1 MQESPD
7 PIAARAAAVRIV
19 LVATSH
25 PGNIGAT
32 ARAMKAMGLPSLH
45 LVQPARFPSA
55 EATARAAGADDIL
68 ANATVH
74 ADLAGAVA
82 GCALVI
88 GTTARERHLDWPSTD
103 PREAAALVAATAGEV
118 ALVFGRER
126 SGLSN
131 EELDQCQRAVYI
143 PTSPGYR
150 SLNLAQA
157 VQVLA
162 YEVRLALL
170 AGVPVR
176 GGRRR
181 GRLDP
186 SASADEIAG
195 LEAHCLRVMA
205 RVGYYDAARPKLLAR
220 RIKRLLARPGLLH
233 SETQILRGFLSA
245 VDKKLDERD
254 ED

>member
-1 MQESPD
+1 M
-7 PIAARAAAVRIV
+7 RIV
-19 LVATSH
+19 LVATTH
-25 PGNIGAT
+25 PGNIGAA
-32 ARAMKAMGLPSLH
+32 ARAMKAMGLSSLH
-45 LVQPARFPSA
+45 LVRPAHFPSA
-55 EATARAAGADDIL
+55 EATARAAGADDLL
-68 ANATVH
+68 AAASVH
-74 ADLAGAVA
+74 DDLAAALA
-82 GCALVI
+82 GCNLVI

-103 PREAAALVAATAGEV
+103 PREAAALVATTTGEV

-170 AGVPVR
+170 DGAATTAQP
-176 GGRRR
+176 RR

-186 SASADEIAG
+186 PASAAEIAA

-205 RVGYYDAARPKLLAR
+205 AVGYYDAARPKLLAR
-220 RIKRLLARPGLLH
+220 RVKRLLARPGLLH
-233 SETQILRGFLSA
+233 SEYQILRGFLAA
-245 VDKKLDERD
+245 VEAGLGADGGVPSSDD
-254 ED
+254 

>member
-1 MQESPD
+1 VQESID

-32 ARAMKAMGLPSLH
+32 ARAMKAMGLSALH

-55 EATARAAGADDIL
+55 EATARAAGADDVL
-68 ANATVH
+68 AAAVVH
-74 ADLAGAVA
+74 DSLADAVA
-82 GCALVI
+82 GCTLVI

-103 PREAAALVAATAGEV
+103 PRAAGALVAATAGEV

-143 PTSPGYR
+143 PTSPVYR

-170 AGVPVR
+170 DGGPVP
-176 GGRRR
+176 GRRR
-181 GRLDP
+181 SARLDP
-186 SASADEIAG
+186 PASAEEIAG
-195 LEAHCLRVMA
+195 IEAHCLRVMA
-205 RVGYYDAARPKLLAR
+205 RVGYYDTTKPKLLER
-220 RIKRLLARPGLLH
+220 RVKRLLARPGLLH
-233 SETQILRGFLSA
+233 SESQILRGFLNA
-245 VDKKLDERD
+245 LERKLGESGDD
-254 ED
+254 